1 MASKT
6 MRVLNIVSG
15 VLLIYRFRCAFD
27 FNWYLLLVQ
36 SGHCS
41 SNGRFDGRHFYVGF
55 GHYRDRCVCRNEQA
69 ADWLRLAVA
78 GRCADSNF
86 VTVPAVQ

>member
-15 VLLIYRFRCAFD
+15 VLLILIGIYC
-27 FNWYLLLVQ
+27 L
-36 SGHCS
+36 
-41 SNGRFDGRHFYVGF
+41 
-55 GHYRDRCVCRNEQA
+55 
-69 ADWLRLAVA
+69 
-78 GRCADSNF
+78 CADSNF

>member
-15 VLLIYRFRCAFD
+15 VLLILIGIYCLCNQDIAAATAG
-27 FNWYLLLVQ
+27 LM
-36 SGHCS
+36 
-41 SNGRFDGRHFYVGF
+41 VGIFMLAF

-69 ADWLRLAVA
+69 ADWLRLAIA